1 MNAII
6 LILDLEAMYKN
17 IYVCLPHTMYG
28 KYLVFVKDVDF
39 QVVERDFVYEV
50 VASESGLA
58 VALELADGRV

>member
-1 MNAII
+1 
-6 LILDLEAMYKN
+6 MYKN
-17 IYVCLPHTMYG
+17 IYVCLPHTTDG

-58 VALELADGRV
+58 VALKLADGRV